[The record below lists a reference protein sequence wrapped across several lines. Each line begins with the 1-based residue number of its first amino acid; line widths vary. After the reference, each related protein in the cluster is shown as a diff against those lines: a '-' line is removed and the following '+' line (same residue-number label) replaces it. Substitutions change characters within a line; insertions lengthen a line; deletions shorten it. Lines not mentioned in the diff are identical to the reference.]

1 MKVDRGLIED
11 VCKSK
16 PSVLMNIAH
25 VICWVFAVLLVL
37 IGFIPTDPSWVAFV
51 FMIAGIAL
59 GFLAYWLGR
68 RVNVEYE
75 YSYFDGEIHFA
86 AVYNK
91 EARKEL
97 QTVRL
102 DEMEAGGAINSYR
115 LENYRNKDKTLKT
128 ADYSSHVTEQPDKRF
143 VLYFSNQRVVF
154 EPGQEMVDAISEKYS
169 HKFYKE

>member
-59 GFLAYWLGR
+59 GFLADWLGR

-75 YSYFDGEIHFA
+75 YS
-86 AVYNK
+86 
-91 EARKEL
+91 
-97 QTVRL
+97 
-102 DEMEAGGAINSYR
+102 
-115 LENYRNKDKTLKT
+115 
-128 ADYSSHVTEQPDKRF
+128 
-143 VLYFSNQRVVF
+143 
-154 EPGQEMVDAISEKYS
+154 
-169 HKFYKE
+169 